1 MMIPSQMLTP
11 EGAQAMDADGAGAGG
26 CTGVGAFAGA
36 AAVEGHLPSRRL
48 PKMDTTRNVGPRV
61 LAKTMGS
68 LIALGV
74 GSIKINSCIAARR
87 TENMEQVM
95 LAKALSS
102 TKG

>member
-1 MMIPSQMLTP
+1 
-11 EGAQAMDADGAGAGG
+11 
-26 CTGVGAFAGA
+26 
-36 AAVEGHLPSRRL
+36 
-48 PKMDTTRNVGPRV
+48 MDTTRNVGPRV
-61 LAKTMGS
+61 LAKTMGN

-87 TENMEQVM
+87 TENMEQGM